1 MASGSISG
9 STNNRYIVA
18 QINWQANANVSGN
31 YSDVSAQLF
40 YRRTNSGYTTSGTI
54 GGVIDIDGTDYGYG
68 GHVSIGTGWVQ
79 VASASKRVYHNND
92 GTKGIWIGATGGIS
106 GTSMSSTSCGS
117 GVNLDTIPR
126 ASGMSLS
133 TSTIAAGGSFTVNIS
148 PHSSGFSHK
157 IEITGVGDTISYSVG
172 AGTRSQTVTIPKA
185 RVTSFSTKSSTSAT
199 VKLTTLNGSS
209 AIGSTSNTITVTV
222 PSDVKPSIGTVTL
235 ADATKA
241 YSVLGAYAAGFSQV
255 TATVPASV
263 YHTDFTDTAT
273 IKSVTAVYNNTTYNA
288 ASGSFSFVPQAV
300 GTANMTITA
309 TDSRGMTTS
318 VTKAITVK
326 AYTQPT
332 VSVNASRC
340 TASGTADDT
349 GAYANVSLPATLD
362 STNVSGNSATVT
374 LQYRPVGSTSSWTSV
389 SVGTITKTQTLT
401 KRISASDTQAFDL
414 VATITDKITA
424 NSAAMT
430 LSNAQVPLDFLKGG
444 KGISV
449 GKTATREGLDIAF
462 PTYVEGGKV
471 YVDGKTILDKFFPIG
486 KLWVSADPTSPASI
500 VGGSWEQ
507 IKDGVLFS
515 AGHVYKKWEY
525 LCDENAS
532 FTLTETS
539 QVRYGRYDTY
549 TYKTLSAGT
558 YTANS
563 ALFGGD
569 PYPGGAKV
577 VDIYKSYSIN
587 AGDTGGEVV
596 HELSQEEMPFHNH
609 RIMTNQTATWHKPG
623 YANTTWLFYPNNGT
637 YANKQS
643 TGNGNTPTWTGFAGG
658 TVNNG
663 NKPHNNMMPYRAVYM
678 WRRIA

>member
-18 QINWQANANVSGN
+18 QINWQSYSKTDGN
-31 YSDVSAQLF
+31 YSDVNAQLF

-54 GGVIDIDGTDYGYG
+54 AGNLNIDGTDYGYG
-68 GHVSIGTGWVQ
+68 GHVSIGSGWVQ

-92 GTKGIWIGATGGIS
+92 GTRFIWIGASGGIS
-106 GTSMSSTSCGS
+106 GTSFTSTSCGS

-222 PSDVKPSIGTVTL
+222 PSDVKPSIGNVTFS
-235 ADATKA
+235 DATKA
-241 YSVLGAYAAGFSQV
+241 YSVIGAYAASFSQV

-288 ASGSFSFVPQAV
+288 TSGSFIFVPQAV

-309 TDSRGMTTS
+309 TDSRGMTAS
-318 VTKAITVK
+318 VTKTITVK
-326 AYTQPT
+326 AYSQPM

-340 TASGTADDT
+340 TASGAADDT
-349 GAYANVSLPATLD
+349 GAYATVSLPATLD

-374 LQYRPVGSTSSWTSV
+374 LRYRPVGSTSSWASV

-401 KRISASDTQAFDL
+401 KLISASDTQAFDL
-414 VATITDKITA
+414 IATITDKITS

-444 KGISV
+444 KGIAI

-462 PTYVEGGKV
+462 PTYVEGDKV

-486 KLWVSADPTSPASI
+486 KLWVSDDPTSPASI

-596 HELSQEEMPFHNH
+596 HELSKEEMPFHNH
-609 RIMTNQTATWHKPG
+609 RIMTNQTATWHQPG

-637 YANKQS
+637 YENKQS

>member
-68 GHVSIGTGWVQ
+68 GHVSIGSGWVQ

-222 PSDVKPSIGTVTL
+222 PSDVKPSIGNVTFS
-235 ADATKA
+235 DATKA

-288 ASGSFSFVPQAV
+288 TSGSFIFVPQAV

-309 TDSRGMTTS
+309 TDSRGMTAS
-318 VTKAITVK
+318 VTKTITVK
-326 AYTQPT
+326 AYSQPT

-340 TASGTADDT
+340 TASGAADDT
-349 GAYANVSLPATLD
+349 GAYATVSLPATLD

-374 LQYRPVGSTSSWTSV
+374 LQYRPVGSTSSWASV

-401 KRISASDTQAFDL
+401 KLISASDTQAFDL
-414 VATITDKITA
+414 IATITDKITS

-444 KGISV
+444 KGIAI

-486 KLWVSADPTSPASI
+486 KTWISTDPTSPASI

-507 IKDGVLFS
+507 IKGRFILAADNSHAAGTTGGNGVHS
-515 AGHVYKKWEY
+515 H
-525 LCDENAS
+525 
-532 FTLTETS
+532 
-539 QVRYGRYDTY
+539 RYGLHFWGFYNSIVAPFGVERCMIMTHDYKSGDVLWDNSNYYHQFSSFPGRY
-549 TYKTLSAGT
+549 
-558 YTANS
+558 NS
-563 ALFGGD
+563 ALQSNTIQNNNIST
-569 PYPGGAKV
+569 YCAE
-577 VDIYKSYSIN
+577 
-587 AGDTGGEVV
+587 GDTATEEVI
-596 HELSQEEMPFHNH
+596 P
-609 RIMTNQTATWHKPG
+609 
-623 YANTTWLFYPNNGT
+623 
-637 YANKQS
+637 
-643 TGNGNTPTWTGFAGG
+643 
-658 TVNNG
+658 
-663 NKPHNNMMPYRAVYM
+663 PYFSAYV
-678 WRRIA
+678 WRRIG

>member
-9 STNNRYIVA
+9 STSNRYIVA
-18 QINWQANANVSGN
+18 QINWQASANVSGN

-133 TSTIAAGGSFTVNIS
+133 TSNVAAGGSFTVNIS
-148 PHSSGFSHK
+148 PHSSGFSHW
-157 IEITGVGDTISYSVG
+157 IDITGVGDQITYEVA
-172 AGTRSQTVTIPKA
+172 AGVTSCTCTIPKK
-185 RVTSFSTKSSTSAT
+185 RVTTFPNSQSAQAT
-199 VKLTTLNGSS
+199 VFLNTKTGSGHDTK
-209 AIGSTSNTITVTV
+209 IGVVSQAITVTV
-222 PSDVKPSIGTVTL
+222 PSDVKPSIGSVTL

-241 YSVLGAYAAGFSQV
+241 YSVMGAYAASFSQV

-273 IKSVTAVYNNTTYNA
+273 IKSVSAVYNSTTYDATSGTFKFYPNA
-288 ASGSFSFVPQAV
+288 A

-309 TDSRGMTTS
+309 TDSRGMTAI

-326 AYTQPT
+326 TYSPPT

-340 TASGTADDT
+340 TSSGTADDT
-349 GAYANVSLPATLD
+349 GAYANVTIPATLD

-374 LQYRPVGSTSSWTSV
+374 LQYRPIGSTSAWTSV

-414 VATITDKITA
+414 VASITDKITS

-444 KGISV
+444 KGIAV

-462 PTYVEGGKV
+462 PIYVEGRKV

-486 KLWVSADPTSPASI
+486 KTWISTDPTSPASI

-507 IKDGVLFS
+507 IKDRFLLAAGSTFS
-515 AGHVYKKWEY
+515 AG
-525 LCDENAS
+525 S
-532 FTLTETS
+532 
-539 QVRYGRYDTY
+539 
-549 TYKTLSAGT
+549 
-558 YTANS
+558 
-563 ALFGGD
+563 
-569 PYPGGAKV
+569 
-577 VDIYKSYSIN
+577 
-587 AGDTGGEVV
+587 TGGSAT
-596 HELSQEEMPFHNH
+596 HEHWYGFVLCGYYGNFVGENGPVGALQRGENG
-609 RIMTNQTATWHKPG
+609 KPAG
-623 YANTTWLFYPNNGT
+623 MSNRLADVTVTINNGT
-637 YANKQS
+637 QKS
-643 TGNGNTPTWTGFAGG
+643 THSDNSARYESRAVTSSNSS
-658 TVNNG
+658 
-663 NKPHNNMMPYRAVYM
+663 MPPYFVVYM
-678 WRRIA
+678 WQRIA

>member
-222 PSDVKPSIGTVTL
+222 PSDVKPSIGNVTFS
-235 ADATKA
+235 DATKA
-241 YSVLGAYAAGFSQV
+241 YSVIGAYAASFSQV

-288 ASGSFSFVPQAV
+288 TSGSFIFVPQAV

-309 TDSRGMTTS
+309 TDSRGMTAS
-318 VTKAITVK
+318 VTKTITVK
-326 AYTQPT
+326 AYSQPT

-340 TASGTADDT
+340 TASGAADDT
-349 GAYANVSLPATLD
+349 GAYATVSLPATLD

-374 LQYRPVGSTSSWTSV
+374 LRYRPVGSTSSWASV

-401 KRISASDTQAFDL
+401 KLISASDTQAFDL
-414 VATITDKITA
+414 IATITDKITS

-444 KGISV
+444 KGIAI

-462 PTYVEGGKV
+462 PIYVEGRKV

-486 KLWVSADPTSPASI
+486 KTWISTDPTSPASI

-507 IKDGVLFS
+507 IKDKFLLA
-515 AGHVYKKWEY
+515 AG
-525 LCDENAS
+525 S
-532 FTLTETS
+532 T
-539 QVRYGRYDTY
+539 YG
-549 TYKTLSAGT
+549 AGT
-558 YTANS
+558 
-563 ALFGGD
+563 
-569 PYPGGAKV
+569 
-577 VDIYKSYSIN
+577 
-587 AGDTGGEVV
+587 TGGEATHKLTVN
-596 HELSQEEMPFHNH
+596 EMPTHGHNSNNYTDGFMAH
-609 RIMTNQTATWHKPG
+609 KSVMSGTWAEKAPLATNTGSSESVLWVSQNPTLTGGGG
-623 YANTTWLFYPNNGT
+623 Y
-637 YANKQS
+637 
-643 TGNGNTPTWTGFAGG
+643 
-658 TVNNG
+658 
-663 NKPHNNMMPYRAVYM
+663 HNNMPPYLAVYA
-678 WRRIA
+678 WKRVS